1 MKKKNSHRTATA
13 RPVRRRSA
21 NPPEEDSPALWAKH
35 LFKSLLITAL
45 AALLLTVGS
54 ALIAYFSAD
63 PAALVRPLG
72 LITAAL
78 TAVIGG
84 FAAVRIHRRAAL
96 FCGLLNGSLATALM
110 ILVSLFFTGHS
121 SGYSAGI
128 SALLHTAFILFSV
141 MGSFLGLPKEGK
153 RKS

>member
-1 MKKKNSHRTATA
+1 MNYKNRKADY
-13 RPVRRRSA
+13 PLY
-21 NPPEEDSPALWAKH
+21 P
-35 LFKSLLITAL
+35 
-45 AALLLTVGS
+45 TV
-54 ALIAYFSAD
+54 AFAD
-63 PAALVRPLG
+63 MRDMLK
-72 LITAAL
+72 L
-78 TAVIGG
+78 TADRYEDRPAISYRKTPHDADAIRLS
-84 FAAVRIHRRAAL
+84 FRRVFEEVA
-96 FCGLLNGSLATALM
+96 SLATALM